1 MTDPLNFALSKSEI
15 PSHSGEG
22 LCTPGGPY
30 STMSA
35 EQVLVQRS
43 GLAIEASSPISC
55 VCFLCRTAPPWPHVL
70 NLDHIVNQSLFNSLI
85 PLSPILLLPSFH
97 KSLILEQADDSPAR
111 L

>member
-1 MTDPLNFALSKSEI
+1 MTDLLNLALAKSEI

-22 LCTPGGPY
+22 LCTHGGPY

-43 GLAIEASSPISC
+43 GLAREASSPICC
-55 VCFLCRTAPPWPHVL
+55 VCFLCRTASPWPHVL

-85 PLSPILLLPSFH
+85 PLSPILLLLSFH
-97 KSLILEQADDSPAR
+97 KSLVLEQADDSSA
-111 L
+111 